1 METNLLIA
9 NLTTLLEDDQRPKIS
24 PHCISQ
30 FGNFLQSIL
39 EDCFKNFITGEYTL
53 QEARNEINYETE
65 ELATLLVVTEYKSNF
80 NVFIKTVVKK
90 YVKVIETLYS
100 DIFTILD
107 EYWEGY
113 DDEEN
118 RGLLTIDDIDA
129 REFSDKIVLNFISN
143 LVKIG
148 KEG

>member
-9 NLTTLLEDDQRPKIS
+9 NLTTLLAYDQRPKIS

-30 FGNFLQSIL
+30 LGNFLQSIL

-53 QEARNEINYETE
+53 QEARNEIDYETE
-65 ELATLLVVTEYKSNF
+65 ELVTLLVVTEYKSNF
-80 NVFIKTVVKK
+80 NVFIKAVVEK
-90 YVKVIETLYS
+90 YFKVIETLYS

-107 EYWEGY
+107 EYWEAY
-113 DDEEN
+113 NDEEN
-118 RGLLTIDDIDA
+118 RGLLAIDDIDA
-129 REFSDKIVLNFISN
+129 REFSDKIVLDFISN

-148 KEG
+148 KEE